1 MIYGCSGLTSV
12 SIPSTITTIG
22 DYAFYGCSE
31 IADVYCLAT
40 TMPTTGI
47 MVFSYEVWIDEGNGS
62 GWNDTQNYSRQAT
75 LHVPE
80 SAINSYLTTEPW
92 RYFGTIEKI
101 VEQCAKPNIT
111 FANGKV
117 RFDCETENVK
127 FVPTVTCEPSQTLN
141 GNELELGT
149 TFTISVYAK
158 RRGYADSEVA
168 TATINLAS
176 IGDVNGDG
184 QITIADVT
192 SLVNIIL
199 GK

>member
-1 MIYGCSGLTSV
+1 MGMNWS
-12 SIPSTITTIG
+12 
-22 DYAFYGCSE
+22 
-31 IADVYCLAT
+31 
-40 TMPTTGI
+40 
-47 MVFSYEVWIDEGNGS
+47 W
-62 GWNDTQNYSRQAT
+62 
-75 LHVPE
+75 
-80 SAINSYLTTEPW
+80 
-92 RYFGTIEKI
+92 
-101 VEQCAKPNIT
+101 
-111 FANGKV
+111 
-117 RFDCETENVK
+117 
-127 FVPTVTCEPSQTLN
+127 
-141 GNELELGT
+141 GT